1 MSTSPPTS
9 IPMSSPSTVNY
20 TVDPALNL
28 LLIGTVWSSFLVP
41 IAIALFFFSDA
52 RMRRQPIFIL
62 NTCAIG
68 LGLAVGAINIY
79 NITRSISGRNV
90 DPSITTVLTALW
102 FLTPISVQ
110 AILLF
115 RVVAAYPPRLL
126 NWNRRFLIYGPFIV
140 LLIARLINA
149 SICVAKIAQGVHT
162 LANTFLASQ
171 LEWDLPYP
179 KVEWFLQLFYD
190 TYASTLFLLRLG
202 EGRKVEARLGG
213 DDTVTTDV
221 SRNSYAERLRTLF
234 WIAVS
239 NFVFP
244 VMLNIAQIIFIFR
257 DRNFIHGT
265 YITMVNNYVEIIGV
279 LLATLW
285 CSGTKWQGS
294 DFSRRASDTGPIVFG
309 PSESMGSVKFTS
321 PSILESHVPTASE
334 V

>member
-1 MSTSPPTS
+1 
-9 IPMSSPSTVNY
+9 MSSPSTVNY

-79 NITRSISGRNV
+79 NIVSVDFTLNRVMAKTEDAQTRSISGRNV

-190 TYASTLFLLRLG
+190 TYVHSHLRNP
-202 EGRKVEARLGG
+202 R
-213 DDTVTTDV
+213 
-221 SRNSYAERLRTLF
+221 
-234 WIAVS
+234 
-239 NFVFP
+239 
-244 VMLNIAQIIFIFR
+244 
-257 DRNFIHGT
+257 
-265 YITMVNNYVEIIGV
+265 YVY
-279 LLATLW
+279 
-285 CSGTKWQGS
+285 
-294 DFSRRASDTGPIVFG
+294 
-309 PSESMGSVKFTS
+309 
-321 PSILESHVPTASE
+321 
-334 V
+334 